1 MWFPE
6 RLLIGSEP
14 EFVAPLSHHHHQ
26 QHRLVAHTHRRAT
39 GYIPE
44 RAVTPHPHIPP
55 ITCYATAGSNCRG
68 DVLAFYNAQLL
79 HALVR
84 VLAFFF
90 NSEQLHCILC
100 LLILK
105 CIIYYFIKPNKCWYR
120 NNDYVI

>member
-90 NSEQLHCILC
+90 KLRTVAFYFMFTYFKMYH
-100 LLILK
+100 LLFYK
-105 CIIYYFIKPNKCWYR
+105 AK
-120 NNDYVI
+120 